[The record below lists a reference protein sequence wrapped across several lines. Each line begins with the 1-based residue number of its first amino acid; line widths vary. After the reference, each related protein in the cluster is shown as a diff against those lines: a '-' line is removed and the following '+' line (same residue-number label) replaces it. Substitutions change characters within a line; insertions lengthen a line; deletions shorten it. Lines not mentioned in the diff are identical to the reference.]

1 MKQTERGGDRSAL
14 RKARKMVYDDKL
26 ACKGRWSMETVK
38 TAMFETLIESAV
50 PDGEGGFTFTL
61 EGKTYKI
68 KDTLEISKIAQEHGY
83 IIIY

>member
-1 MKQTERGGDRSAL
+1 
-14 RKARKMVYDDKL
+14 
-26 ACKGRWSMETVK
+26 METVK

-50 PDGEGGFTFTL
+50 PDGDGGFIFSL

-68 KDTLEISKIAQEHGY
+68 KDMLEISKIAQAHGY

>member
-1 MKQTERGGDRSAL
+1 
-14 RKARKMVYDDKL
+14 
-26 ACKGRWSMETVK
+26 METVK

-50 PDGEGGFTFTL
+50 SGEEGGYIFTL

-68 KDTLEISKIAQEHGY
+68 KDTLEISKIARDHGY